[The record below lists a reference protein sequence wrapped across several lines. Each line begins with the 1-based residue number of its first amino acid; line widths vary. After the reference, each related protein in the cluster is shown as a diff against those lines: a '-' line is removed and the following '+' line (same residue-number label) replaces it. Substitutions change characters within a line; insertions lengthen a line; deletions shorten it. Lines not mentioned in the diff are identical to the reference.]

1 MKNNLKKEVRRFR
14 RMVQNK
20 GFMYGRTP
28 LIHYVINAKSHFDG
42 WPAFY
47 RKELI
52 KNLTTKSLEREYGIK
67 KGFFDEYE
75 DCCIFPVIRR
85 PFTGGRTVIENGV
98 SISQCVYF
106 DELPF

>member
-1 MKNNLKKEVRRFR
+1 MASLKKEVNRFR
-14 RMVQNK
+14 RMVQRSD
-20 GFMYGRTP
+20 FMYGKTP

-47 RKELI
+47 RKALI
-52 KNLTTKSLEREYGIK
+52 KSLLNKSLEREYMIK

-75 DCCIFPVIRR
+75 DCCTFPVVRR
-85 PFTGGRTVIENGV
+85 PHTGSRTVIENGV
-98 SISQCVYF
+98 AMSQCVYF